1 MEQMI
6 QNTKLKS
13 RHARTTPAAACGRP
27 KSANRFVL
35 AFSAAC
41 LGILGLAGC
50 TPAGVAIGVGAT
62 AATAASQE
70 RGFQGAL
77 QDTETRLD
85 INHLFLQE
93 SESLFTDVNL
103 QVQEGRV
110 LLTGAV
116 EEPETELTAVR
127 LAWQGVG
134 VREVINEIEVTDES
148 SLGDVA
154 RDTWIETQLKGI
166 LLLDS
171 GVTSINYSVE
181 SVNKTLYL
189 MGVAQDQAELTRVIG
204 HAKDISY
211 VRKVVSYVRL
221 KDDPAR
227 RS

>member
-1 MEQMI
+1 MFG
-6 QNTKLKS
+6 
-13 RHARTTPAAACGRP
+13 AA
-27 KSANRFVL
+27 S
-35 AFSAAC
+35 
-41 LGILGLAGC
+41 LGILALAGC

-70 RGFQGAL
+70 RGFQGAM
-77 QDTETRLD
+77 QDTEIRLE

-93 SESLFTDVNL
+93 SETLFTDINL

-116 EEPETELTAVR
+116 EKPETELDAVR
-127 LAWQGVG
+127 LAWQAPG
-134 VREVINEIEVTDES
+134 VREVINEIEVTDQS

-154 RDTWIETQLKGI
+154 RDVWIETQLKGK
-166 LLLDS
+166 LLIDS
-171 GVTSINYSVE
+171 GVTSINYSIE

-211 VRKVVSYVRL
+211 VRNVVSYVRL